1 MATAIRVPRVGQA
14 AEEATLIAWLRTTGD
29 TVVQGDVVATI
40 ETDKVEIEVE
50 SPTAG
55 IVGELRA
62 YEGEV
67 YPIGSVMVYVLAEGE
82 VEPHVEPPV
91 VPAPVE
97 RADRTVASRVA
108 ASPRARRIAD
118 ERGIDLSRIAGSGP
132 DGLITER
139 DVDAQANTVDIW
151 QGRRVRSRRR
161 LESLRARTARHL
173 SETWPTTPQF
183 VQMVEVDMAHAIEAR
198 SATGVTYAELV
209 VAALARSLVEHP
221 SLNAA
226 YDKGDLV
233 EFDEVNI
240 AIAVETER
248 GLDVPVI
255 RNADRLDLAAL
266 SVACRGAV
274 DRAKADQLAPDERA
288 GASATVSNLGA
299 HGITAGTPVI
309 NGPEALL
316 AFMGAVEARAV
327 VREGVIV
334 VRSMMTLSIAFDHRV
349 VDGMAAAAFV
359 ARVKRLLETIDGNDG
374 PLGRIDAAPPILGRR
389 DAGEAAP
396 KG

>member
-82 VEPHVEPPV
+82 AEPPVEPPV
-91 VPAPVE
+91 EPAPVV

-139 DVDAQANTVDIW
+139 DVDAHVNTVDTW
-151 QGRRVRSRRR
+151 QGRRVRRRRR

-173 SETWPTTPQF
+173 SESWPTTPQF
-183 VQMVEVDMAHAIEAR
+183 VQMVEVDMTRAIEAHA
-198 SATGVTYAELV
+198 ATGVTYTELV
-209 VAALARSLVEHP
+209 VAALARSLVEHA

-226 YDKGDLV
+226 YDDGDLV

-240 AIAVETER
+240 AIAVETDR

-266 SVACRGAV
+266 SAACRGAV
-274 DRAKADQLAPDERA
+274 DRARADQSARDERS

-299 HGITAGTPVI
+299 HGIMAGTPVI

-327 VREGVIV
+327 VREGAIV

-349 VDGMAAAAFV
+349 VDGLAAAAFV
-359 ARVKRLLETIDGNDG
+359 ACVKRLLETIDD
-374 PLGRIDAAPPILGRR
+374 LG
-389 DAGEAAP
+389 
-396 KG
+396 

>member
-14 AEEATLIAWLRTTGD
+14 AEEATLVAWLRTTGD
-29 TVVQGDVVATI
+29 AVVQGEVVATI

-62 YEGEV
+62 YEGEA
-67 YPIGSVMVYVLAEGE
+67 YPIGAVMVYVLGDDEIEPRDEPPVEPAP
-82 VEPHVEPPV
+82 EPHV
-91 VPAPVE
+91 
-97 RADRTVASRVA
+97 DRSVAKRVA
-108 ASPRARRIAD
+108 ASPRARRLAD
-118 ERGIDLSRIAGSGP
+118 ERGIDLSRVVGSGP

-139 DVDAQANTVDIW
+139 DVEARATTTEIDIW

-173 SETWPTTPQF
+173 AETWSTTPQF
-183 VQMVEVDMAHAIEAR
+183 VQMVDVDMARAIEWHTD
-198 SATGVTYAELV
+198 TGVTYTELV

-221 SLNAA
+221 QLNAA

-240 AIAVETER
+240 AIAVETVR

-255 RNADRLDLAAL
+255 RNADRLDRVAL
-266 SVACRGAV
+266 SAACRGAV
-274 DRAKADQLAPDERA
+274 DRARADDLSPADRA

-316 AFMGAVEARAV
+316 AFMGAVEPRAV
-327 VREGVIV
+327 VREGAVVI
-334 VRSMMTLSIAFDHRV
+334 RPMMTLSIAFDHRV

-359 ARVKRLLETIDGNDG
+359 ADVKRLLETA
-374 PLGRIDAAPPILGRR
+374 DAP
-389 DAGEAAP
+389 E
-396 KG
+396 

>member
-14 AEEATLIAWLRTTGD
+14 AEEATLVAWLRTTGD
-29 TVVQGDVVATI
+29 AVVQGDVVATI

-50 SPTAG
+50 SPVAG

-67 YPIGSVMVYVLAEGE
+67 YPIGAVMVYVLGDGE
-82 VEPHVEPPV
+82 DEPHDVPPAE
-91 VPAPVE
+91 PAPAPRTD
-97 RADRTVASRVA
+97 RAVATRVA

-118 ERGIDLSRIAGSGP
+118 ERGIDLARVAGSGP

-139 DVDAQANTVDIW
+139 DVESHTTTSDIDLW
-151 QGRRVRSRRR
+151 QGRRVRSRHR

-173 SETWPTTPQF
+173 AETWSTTPQF
-183 VQMVEVDMAHAIEAR
+183 AQMVDVDMTYAIELHA
-198 SATGVTYAELV
+198 ATGATYTELV
-209 VAALARSLVEHP
+209 VAALARSLVGHP
-221 SLNAA
+221 RLNAA

-233 EFDEVNI
+233 EFDEINI
-240 AIAVETER
+240 AIAVETTR
-248 GLDVPVI
+248 GLEVPVI
-255 RNADRLDLAAL
+255 RNADRLDLAGL
-266 SVACRGAV
+266 SAACRGAV
-274 DRAKADQLAPDERA
+274 DRARADELALDECS

-316 AFMGAVEARAV
+316 AFMGAVESRAV
-327 VREGVIV
+327 VRDGGIV

-349 VDGMAAAAFV
+349 VDGVAAAAFV
-359 ARVKRLLETIDGNDG
+359 ASVKRLLETIDA
-374 PLGRIDAAPPILGRR
+374 LG
-389 DAGEAAP
+389 
-396 KG
+396 